1 MCDKDV
7 NTYYSTIQFVPECYK
22 TQLVYCS
29 NRYKTQRMCDEADND
44 SLAPLNL
51 FLIGLLK
58 VKCLKN

>member
-1 MCDKDV
+1 MCGRV
-7 NTYYSTIQFVPECYK
+7 VSENLFM
-22 TQLVYCS
+22 LVYCP

-51 FLIGLLK
+51 FLIGLLQ